1 MPGAHTATGSA
12 IMPGI
17 HRPLDKS
24 VTVLT
29 GVWEASE
36 QEVFE
41 THQTA
46 CESSV
51 KVGKFTLC
59 THTVFITSLNVPVIG
74 CNEWYVVA
82 RRI

>member
-36 QEVFE
+36 
-41 THQTA
+41 
-46 CESSV
+46 
-51 KVGKFTLC
+51 
-59 THTVFITSLNVPVIG
+59 
-74 CNEWYVVA
+74 
-82 RRI
+82 